1 MKKSIIAI
9 ALILSTGVLSAS
21 TTIIAKRDT
30 SPSKSFTKKD
40 VGTADTKKDVGTA
53 DLKRNT
59 ASTGTK
65 KDVGT
70 AD

>member
-9 ALILSTGVLSAS
+9 ALILSTGALSAS
-21 TTIIAKRDT
+21 TIVAKRDSMPKKT
-30 SPSKSFTKKD
+30 FTKKD

-53 DLKRNT
+53 DIKTNT
-59 ASTGTK
+59 ASTK

>member
-9 ALILSTGVLSAS
+9 VLILSTGVLSAS

-53 DLKRNT
+53 DLKKNT

>member
-9 ALILSTGVLSAS
+9 ALILSTGLLSTNVNAAA
-21 TTIIAKRDT
+21 TAPKAAT
-30 SPSKSFTKKD
+30 TKKD

-53 DLKRNT
+53 DTKKDAGT
-59 ASTGTK
+59 ADTK

>member
-9 ALILSTGVLSAS
+9 ALILSTGALSAK
-21 TTIIAKRDT
+21 TVTAVKRD
-30 SPSKSFTKKD
+30 SLKKSFTKKD

-53 DLKRNT
+53 DFKRS
-59 ASTGTK
+59 AAGTK

>member
-9 ALILSTGVLSAS
+9 ALILSTGLLTNVNA
-21 TTIIAKRDT
+21 TTTAPKAAT
-30 SPSKSFTKKD
+30 TKKD

-53 DLKRNT
+53 D
-59 ASTGTK
+59 TK

-70 AD
+70 ADTKKDVGTAD

>member
-9 ALILSTGVLSAS
+9 ALILSTGALSAATI
-21 TTIIAKRDT
+21 TTAKRD
-30 SPSKSFTKKD
+30 SVKKSFTKKD

-53 DLKRNT
+53 DLKKS
-59 ASTGTK
+59 AAGTK

>member
-9 ALILSTGVLSAS
+9 AIILSTGILSTNVNAAATAPKKAS
-21 TTIIAKRDT
+21 T
-30 SPSKSFTKKD
+30 TKKD

-53 DLKRNT
+53 D
-59 ASTGTK
+59 TK

-70 AD
+70 ADTKKDVGTAD

>member
-9 ALILSTGVLSAS
+9 ALVLSTGLLSTNVNA
-21 TTIIAKRDT
+21 TATAPKAAT
-30 SPSKSFTKKD
+30 TKKD

-53 DLKRNT
+53 D
-59 ASTGTK
+59 TK

-70 AD
+70 ADTKKDVGTAD